1 MKTLHTFIPGIIL
14 LTSTLCPAQESA
26 TAVPRLASEPAS
38 SAYELANPE
47 LRRVL
52 QDAVRAMKSVTE
64 LLETVQDK
72 ATADAAADKLK
83 VRMLLLDELS
93 FGIQYIPLPIVNKA
107 MIDAGITQERAEGIQ
122 KRLEA
127 ASFYHSTALATA
139 MGAPAYMAMEQ
150 VELTTEQLAQLQQ
163 KLSAAAAQQPGI
175 TGGPGLSQDT
185 AWNLLPDSQEFVAHI
200 LQTLDSK
207 HPIGQAIIHRE
218 NGQKAMK
225 YTVVLEFDG
234 KVCPI
239 EQWFNFTLPTQTID
253 DASPQDEDFDSEF
266 TDNTPAGDDTA
277 PEYTDEEDNFDDME
291 ITVEPGGS
299 TEMEEEPNF
308 TPEEQAAALRT
319 FVEGLNEMVNL
330 LNQVTDTASAQNV
343 AQQVKALRE
352 RLSTLNDI
360 LPTISGMEII
370 EAMEKSGGATLADID
385 KLQQR
390 LEQAEYYQCDEL
402 RRALRD

>member
-93 FGIQYIPLPIVNKA
+93 FGMQYIPLPIVNKA
-107 MIDAGITQERAEGIQ
+107 MIDAGITQERAEGLQ

-127 ASFYHSTALATA
+127 ARFYHSTALATA
-139 MGAPAYMAMEQ
+139 MGAPAYLALEQ
-150 VELTTEQLAQLQQ
+150 AELPPEQLAQLKQT
-163 KLSAAAAQQPGI
+163 LTAAAAQHPGL

-185 AWNLLPDSQEFVAHI
+185 AWNLPPDSQEIVVHI

-207 HPIGQAIIHRE
+207 HPIGQAVIHRE

-225 YTVVLEFDG
+225 YTIVLDLDG

-239 EQWFNFTLPTQTID
+239 EQWFNFSLPTQTTD
-253 DASPQDEDFDSEF
+253 DASPHDEELDTE
-266 TDNTPAGDDTA
+266 PADEPGGSDID

-308 TPEEQAAALRT
+308 PPEEQAAALRT

-370 EAMEKSGGATLADID
+370 EAMEKSGGATPADID